1 MLRAARCWERAPSTT
16 SIADITDYS
25 ITWSARASMVG
36 GTMRPSGTEID
47 DRLELG
53 RAVDWCVRWLG
64 AFEETAGEIPARR

>member
-1 MLRAARCWERAPSTT
+1 LLGAGAVHNINSRHHGLF
-16 SIADITDYS
+16 DHL
-25 ITWSARASMVG
+25 VG
-36 GTMRPSGTEID
+36 AGEHGRRNDEAKRLSGTEID